1 MNRAGW
7 YLLLLVLGGC
17 SLTREVPPVQ
27 YYRLG
32 APEATAVSPAV
43 CPDRVV
49 RVALLQAP
57 QWLFGTAIG
66 YSGTDH
72 RRYTYT
78 RAAWES
84 SVVDQLQQLTEK
96 RLIEAG
102 LFGGVIPYKSLAKND
117 WLLEVRIE
125 AMQHEID
132 ASGGAKQTLML
143 YAVVVEQFD
152 RRVIA
157 QKTFVYTEHSEGA
170 DVQSAVDAW
179 SRETQAYLDAL
190 SQWLRHQCEMHPKV
204 ERGDVD
210 L

>member
-1 MNRAGW
+1 MKRIGW
-7 YLLLLVLGGC
+7 FLLLVVLGGC

-32 APEATAVSPAV
+32 APEAASVSPAV
-43 CPDRVV
+43 CADRVL

-72 RRYTYT
+72 RRYVYT

-84 SVVDQLQQLTEK
+84 SPVDQLQQLTEK
-96 RLIEAG
+96 RIIEAG

-125 AMQHEID
+125 AMQQEID
-132 ASGGAKQTLML
+132 ASGGATQTLML
-143 YAVVVEQFD
+143 YAVLVEQFD

-157 QKTFVYTEHSEGA
+157 QKTFVHTEQSADA
-170 DVQSAVDAW
+170 DVQHAVDAW
-179 SRETQAYLDAL
+179 SRGTQAYLDAL
-190 SQWLRHQCEMHPKV
+190 TQWLRHQCETHPKV
-204 ERGDVD
+204 DRSDVD